1 MQLVA
6 AGQTL
11 YFTWF
16 NLGKAFPYISLPHLF
31 SNKLQLNVNK
41 YPLYIKVEAKI
52 TEHRAPSTD
61 HKQCD
66 QMDFRRNLPNN
77 HSFPFS
83 RSVSLSLCHS
93 PLTIWCVWL
102 LRWCDVH
109 FVFVVIATYT
119 NISAF
124 FFVALMLF
132 MLSIFGV
139 VTLHWHLF
147 I

>member
-52 TEHRAPSTD
+52 TEHQAPTT
-61 HKQCD
+61 
-66 QMDFRRNLPNN
+66 NN
-77 HSFPFS
+77 AIKWISEEIYQTTIHF
-83 RSVSLSLCHS
+83 LSLEASLFLSATLLSLFGACDCCVGVMFILFLLLLQ
-93 PLTIWCVWL
+93 LTRISL
-102 LRWCDVH
+102 L
-109 FVFVVIATYT
+109 
-119 NISAF
+119 